1 VAPQGLKF
9 NLNFWMEDPVNGQ
22 SLTRS
27 RVNIAVLS
35 TLRAAGVLLVHSP
48 QEVVLRHST

>member
-1 VAPQGLKF
+1 
-9 NLNFWMEDPVNGQ
+9 MEDPVNGQ

-35 TLRAAGVLLVHSP
+35 ALRDAGVMLVHSP
-48 QEVVLRHST
+48 QEVVLRYPT